1 MWPTIGPHLLRSCGC
16 PPSAVGG
23 HVVEE
28 AGRGIRVP
36 QRGLAES
43 RESFP
48 MSDVLTF
55 PASELLLFHY
65 SICGSL
71 VFDTAFGSDKTKTAW
86 FCPQDIAV
94 LYKVSS

>member
-1 MWPTIGPHLLRSCGC
+1 M
-16 PPSAVGG
+16 
-23 HVVEE
+23 VEE

-48 MSDVLTF
+48 MSDVLTL
-55 PASELLLFHY
+55 PASELLLFRY
-65 SICGSL
+65 SICGCL